1 MIAVPNHF
9 HYERSAADMNVLG
22 IETSCDDTSAAV
34 YTTDDGLRSSVI
46 SSQMEHAAYGGVVPE
61 LASRAHLSLILPVI
75 DKALDESGLGLDDI
89 DSLAVT
95 SGPGLVGSLLVGVSV
110 CKALAMSRNIPMIG
124 VHHIE
129 GHIQSNF
136 IDEPF
141 PPYSSIVLVV
151 SGGHTEL
158 VLMEKPLTYEVLG
171 STRDDAAGEAFDKI
185 AKLLGLGY
193 PGGPIIQKTAMGADT
208 SFVKFPVSKVPD
220 YEFSFSG
227 LKTAVMVYVK
237 EVGEEYAQRN
247 LPHILA
253 SFQEAVVEA
262 LAAKTLKALKE
273 YNIGTLLLAGGVAA
287 NKALRDR
294 LKSDGEK
301 HGFDVYA
308 PPLAYCTDN
317 AAMIA
322 RAGHERLMTGMTSPL
337 NLSPVPRL
345 PL

>member
-1 MIAVPNHF
+1 
-9 HYERSAADMNVLG
+9 MNILG

-34 YTTDDGLRSSVI
+34 YTTGDGLRSSVI
-46 SSQMEHAAYGGVVPE
+46 SSQMEHAEFGGVVPE

-75 DKALDESGLGLDDI
+75 DEALKRSEFTLEDI
-89 DSLAVT
+89 DGLAVT

-110 CKALAMSRNIPMIG
+110 CKALALSQNIPMIG

-136 IDEPF
+136 IDEPV
-141 PPYSSIVLVV
+141 PPYPSIVLVV

-158 VLMEKPLTYEVLG
+158 VLMGKPLTYEVLG

-193 PGGPIIQKTAMGADT
+193 PGGPVIQKRAEGGDK
-208 SFVKFPVSKVPD
+208 SFASFPVSKVPD

-227 LKTAVMVYVK
+227 LKTAVMLYVN
-237 EVGEEYAQRN
+237 EVGEKYAQKH

-262 LAAKTLKALKE
+262 LVSKTLKALND

-287 NKALRDR
+287 NKPLRDR
-294 LKSDGEK
+294 LKSEAERF
-301 HGFDVYA
+301 GFEVYA
-308 PPLAYCTDN
+308 PPLAYCTD
-317 AAMIA
+317 M
-322 RAGHERLMTGMTSPL
+322 PL
-337 NLSPVPRL
+337 
-345 PL
+345 

>member
-1 MIAVPNHF
+1 
-9 HYERSAADMNVLG
+9 MNVLG

-34 YTTDDGLRSSVI
+34 YTTDEGLRSSVI
-46 SSQMEHAAYGGVVPE
+46 SSQMEHAAFGGVVPE

-75 DKALDESGLGLDDI
+75 DKALSDSGIGLDDI
-89 DSLAVT
+89 DGLAVT

-110 CKALAMSRNIPMIG
+110 TKAIAMSHDIPMIG

-136 IDEPF
+136 IDEPY
-141 PPYSSIVLVV
+141 PPYPSIVLVV

-158 VLMEKPLTYEVLG
+158 VLMKKPLDYEMLG

-185 AKLLGLGY
+185 AKLLDLSY
-193 PGGPIIQKTAMGADT
+193 PGGPVIQKTAAGGDS

-227 LKTAVMVYVK
+227 LKTAVLVYVK
-237 EVGEEYAQRN
+237 EVGIKYAKQN
-247 LPHILA
+247 IKHILA

-262 LAAKTLKALKE
+262 LVIKTLKALKE
-273 YNIGTLLLAGGVAA
+273 YNINTLLLAGGVAA
-287 NKALRDR
+287 NKCLRDR
-294 LKSDGEK
+294 LNSAALT
-301 HGFDVYA
+301 HGFEMFA
-308 PPLAYCTDN
+308 PPFAYCTDN

-322 RAGHERLMTGMTSPL
+322 RAGHERLIAGMTSPL